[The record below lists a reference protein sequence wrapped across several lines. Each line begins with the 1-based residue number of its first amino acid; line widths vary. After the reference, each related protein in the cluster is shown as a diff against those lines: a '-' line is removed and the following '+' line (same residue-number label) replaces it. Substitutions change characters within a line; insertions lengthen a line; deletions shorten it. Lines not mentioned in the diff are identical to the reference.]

1 MAGERITWLVGGLL
15 ATAVFTAVANAEAAD
30 GDHAGVD
37 KSVFHLFNP
46 TPSQYLRVMDTD
58 GPGTTESPYTV
69 DAGHFQIE
77 LTFLAYTSERDRLED
92 QSYELE
98 AWAIAPM
105 ILKVGLL
112 NQLDAQLVIEPYY
125 IVDEHMG
132 AHRVT
137 SRGFGDMTLRFKYN
151 FWGNDGG
158 ATAFAATPYVKFPT
172 SDEGLGNDGVAGGL
186 VLPLSVD
193 LPQDF
198 WLGLTARFDVVPDW
212 ADDGYHAEFINTIA
226 LGADVFENLFGY
238 MEFFN
243 AVSTERDTSRVSTFN
258 TGLICSVTDN
268 TQLNAGV
275 NLGVTRAADDWTAFA
290 GMAWRF

>member
-1 MAGERITWLVGGLL
+1 MIVPS
-15 ATAVFTAVANAEAAD
+15 VVAAD
-30 GDHAGVD
+30 AGADVD
-37 KSVFHLFNP
+37 KRQFHLFNP

-69 DAGHFQIE
+69 DAGHFQLE
-77 LTFLAYTSERDRLED
+77 LTFFAYTAERDRLEGE
-92 QSYELE
+92 SYKLD

-112 NQLDAQLVIEPYY
+112 NQLDAQLVLEPYHV
-125 IVDEHMG
+125 VDERID
-132 AHRVT
+132 ADRLT
-137 SRGFGDMTLRFKYN
+137 SRGFGDMTLRLKYN
-151 FWGNDGG
+151 FWGNDSGR
-158 ATAFAATPYVKFPT
+158 TAFAATPYVKFPT
-172 SDEGLGNDGVAGGL
+172 SDEDLGNDGVAGGL

-198 WLGLTARFDVVPDW
+198 WLGLTTRFDVVPDW

-226 LGADVFENLFGY
+226 LGADIFENLFGY
-238 MEFFN
+238 MEFFS
-243 AVSTERDTSRVSTFN
+243 AVSTERDTSRVGTFN
-258 TGLICSVTDN
+258 TGVIYSLTDN

-275 NLGVTRAADDWTAFA
+275 NLGVTRSAYDWTAFT